1 MKANTSKREHPGALC
16 GFTLIELLVVI
27 AIIAILAALLLPAL
41 SAAKFKAKVINCTS
55 NYKQWGIMAAMYSG
69 DFNDALPGVDML
81 GGGAGNPWDISPNF
95 VPAMGAYGLTAG
107 MWFCPARPEE
117 VQAAVQFNNNK
128 PISTLADVNTYM
140 ANLIG
145 GVTIMNHN
153 LWVARNS
160 TAPAYAQVPNPNYIV
175 ANTDLARYGFP
186 KKTTDMASRY
196 VPFISDSCLSGYGTI
211 GDANVKNINLKTM
224 NNFPKA
230 NKYSGHRVNGQL
242 KSLNAAY
249 ADGHVEIRNR
259 AKVQCAWLDS
269 NQPVGFFY

>member
-1 MKANTSKREHPGALC
+1 MKAITSKREHPGAQR

-55 NYKQWGIMAAMYSG
+55 NYRQWGVMAAMYSG
-69 DFNDALPGVDML
+69 EFNDLLPGADML

-107 MWFCPARPEE
+107 MWFCPGRPEE
-117 VQAAVQFNNNK
+117 VAAAVQFNNNK
-128 PISTLADVNTYM
+128 PISTLTDVNTYM

-153 LWVARNS
+153 LWVSRGS
-160 TAPAYAQVPNPNYIV
+160 GFSQVPNPNYIV
-175 ANTDLARYGFP
+175 PNTDPARYGFP

-196 VPFISDSCLSGYGTI
+196 IPFISDTCLSGYGTI
-211 GDANVKNINLKTM
+211 GDGNVKNINLKTM
-224 NNFPKA
+224 VNFPKA

-242 KSLNAAY
+242 KSVNAAY
-249 ADGHVEIRNR
+249 ADGHVETRNR
-259 AKVQCAWLDS
+259 AKVQCVWLDS
-269 NQPVGFFY
+269 NQPAGFFY